1 MKEFPDMQLWHGRVD
16 AAEGPL
22 GQRWHQM
29 VRPLSPL
36 TPAGTTTLLGF
47 ACDAGVARNQGRA
60 GARNGPAALRKM
72 LANMPVHACK
82 AIADAGDVICLPE
95 KDTGLGEASNL
106 EGAQEALAREV
117 SVLLGR
123 ALFPLVLG
131 GGHEMAYGS
140 FTGLADHLAATYEN
154 AAPPR
159 IGVINLD
166 AHFDL
171 RMSDRANSGTPFR
184 QIAEQCKQRGWPFHY
199 CALGISPYANTESLF
214 ERARQLG
221 AVWRLDEE
229 MGWAQMTEIRATLS
243 HFLAS
248 VDHVYLTLCLDVLPA
263 SVMPGVSA
271 PAPHGVALPIV
282 EVVLDMITDS
292 DKLCLA
298 DIAELNPAYDIDNQ
312 SARVAAR
319 LAARIANNLAA

>member
-1 MKEFPDMQLWHGRVD
+1 MKEYPDMALWQGRID

-22 GQRWHQM
+22 GQRWHQV

-36 TPAGTTTLLGF
+36 TAPGTTTLLGF
-47 ACDAGVARNQGRA
+47 ACDAGVARNHGRP
-60 GARNGPAALRKM
+60 GARGGPAALRRM

-82 AIADAGDVICLPE
+82 AMADAGDVVCLPE
-95 KDTGLGEASNL
+95 KDGLGAGHLEA
-106 EGAQEALAREV
+106 AQEALAREV
-117 SVLLGR
+117 AHLLGR
-123 ALFPLVLG
+123 GLFPLVLG
-131 GGHEMAYGS
+131 GGHEVAFGS
-140 FTGLADHLAATYEN
+140 YSGLATHLSATEK
-154 AAPPR
+154 APR

-171 RMSDRANSGTPFR
+171 RMSDSANSGTPFR
-184 QIAEQCKQRGWPFHY
+184 QIAEQCEARGWPFHY

-243 HFLAS
+243 RFLAA
-248 VDHVYLTLCLDVLPA
+248 VDHVYLTVCLDVLPA

-271 PAPHGVALPIV
+271 PAAHGVALPIV
-282 EVVLDMITDS
+282 EVVLDMVTDS
-292 DKLCLA
+292 DKVRLV

>member
-1 MKEFPDMQLWHGRVD
+1 MKEYPDMALWQGRID

-22 GQRWHQM
+22 GLRWHQM
-29 VRPLSPL
+29 VKPLSPL
-36 TPAGTTTLLGF
+36 TAPGTTTLLGF
-47 ACDAGVARNQGRA
+47 ACDAGVARNQGRP

-82 AIADAGDVICLPE
+82 AVADAGDVVCLPE
-95 KDTGLGEASNL
+95 RDGPGHL
-106 EGAQEALAREV
+106 ETAQEALATEV
-117 SVLLGR
+117 AHLLDRG
-123 ALFPLVLG
+123 LFPLVLG

-140 FTGLADHLAATYEN
+140 FSGLAAHLAGSEKK
-154 AAPPR
+154 PS

-171 RMSDRANSGTPFR
+171 RMSETANSGTPFR
-184 QIAEQCKQRGWPFHY
+184 QIAEQCASRGWPFHY

-243 HFLAS
+243 RFIAS
-248 VDHVYLTLCLDVLPA
+248 VDHIYLTVCLDVLPA
-263 SVMPGVSA
+263 AVMPGVSA
-271 PAPHGVALPIV
+271 PAAHGVALPIV
-282 EVVLDMITDS
+282 EVVLDMVTDS
-292 DKLCLA
+292 DKVRLV
-298 DIAELNPAYDIDNQ
+298 DIAELNPAYDIDSQ

-319 LAARIANNLAA
+319 LAARVANNLAA